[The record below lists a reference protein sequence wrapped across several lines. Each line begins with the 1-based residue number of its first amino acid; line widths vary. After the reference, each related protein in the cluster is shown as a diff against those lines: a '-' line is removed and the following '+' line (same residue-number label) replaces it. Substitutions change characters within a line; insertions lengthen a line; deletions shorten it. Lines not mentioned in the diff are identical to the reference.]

1 MKTGAFW
8 IGGKHAVLS
17 AIKNPKRK
25 INKLII
31 TEENQKD
38 FNLKNFNKT
47 IPFKTLFTVFER
59 DFGAEESKTSVIL
72 KPWI

>member
-31 TEENQKD
+31 TQENEKD
-38 FNLKNFNKT
+38 FNPKNFNKK
-47 IPFKTLFTVFER
+47 IIIEVKNR
-59 DFGAEESKTSVIL
+59 K
-72 KPWI
+72 

>member
-1 MKTGAFW
+1 MKTGSFW

-25 INKLII
+25 IYKLII

-38 FNLKNFNKT
+38 LLLK
-47 IPFKTLFTVFER
+47 
-59 DFGAEESKTSVIL
+59 IL
-72 KPWI
+72 IKKL